1 MKNIAKKI
9 KNKLKKSRGFTIAE
23 LLFSV
28 IILMLSTSVIIQCFN
43 LGVGNVVRETRAS
56 EAQLLCSALASSLQ
70 NELTYAR
77 DIEIKNGKLEKY
89 FSSSRRMGEGSWI
102 EVDSNGEIR
111 IKNDMGEDYP
121 LVTKTNY
128 TAANRAGVT
137 SSDTYFLK
145 AYLDGNAIQW
155 NSTDQVFI
163 VTLWVD
169 DASKEVPITD
179 ASVARQHALAY
190 TQFRVKPLTVVNN

>member
-9 KNKLKKSRGFTIAE
+9 KSKLKNSKGFTIVE

-43 LGVGNVVRETRAS
+43 LGVGNVVKETRAS

-77 DIEIKNGKLEKY
+77 DIEIESGKLKTY
-89 FSSSRRMGEGSWI
+89 FSSSRRMGEGSRI
-102 EVDSNGEIR
+102 VVDSNGEI
-111 IKNDMGEDYP
+111 IITNALNETYP

-128 TAANRAGVT
+128 TATNRAAVK
-137 SSDTYFLK
+137 SSSTYFLK

-155 NSTDQVFI
+155 SNTDQVFT

-169 DASKEVPITD
+169 DASKGALT
-179 ASVARQHALAY
+179 AAQAKTQALAY